1 MHSVHVHFI
10 DETIEAHRKLG
21 DLSKNT
27 PLIAGTAGIWTQA
40 NWLQSPPCK
49 PLCSSASGAS

>member
-10 DETIEAHRKLG
+10 DENIEAHRKLG

-27 PLIAGTAGIWTQA
+27 LLIAGTAGIWTQA
-40 NWLQSPPCK
+40 NWLQSPPC
-49 PLCSSASGAS
+49 SSASGAS